1 MEVELPT
8 RPKRAVQTI
17 LPRVLSWLLPLT
29 LAGCAPLPTERSVS
43 PSYAF
48 TNTAET
54 TLGRHAERSLAGLPG
69 PTGVHLLSRGQDAFL
84 ARLALAETAERS
96 LDAQYFIWHGDNTG
110 QLLITAFLRAADRGV
125 RVRVLI
131 DDVGSAANDTNLLL
145 LVRHPNVEVRLFNP
159 LAARSARALGMMFD
173 FPRTNRRM
181 HNKSFIADNQ
191 LTIVG
196 GRNIGD
202 EYFEARSGVDFS
214 DLDALTV
221 GAAVADVS
229 RLFDRY
235 WNSPVAYAINDLTTA
250 RPGAEAYAE
259 ARASLQEF
267 ERTQQGQAYEQALR
281 ESALAQQ
288 LRDGQIS
295 FTAVVVRVLADD
307 PAKIERPSADRSKN
321 LVPQLMPEL
330 AGLRDQLVLVSPYFV
345 PGDGGVESLRRLRER
360 GIRVRVVTN
369 SLASTDEVAVYAGYA
384 KYQRALLEAGI
395 ELYEFSPTAVR
406 EGSGRKRPRP
416 EEPPDSD
423 RSRAALHAK
432 VLIFDCR
439 TFFVGS
445 MNLDPR
451 SAFTNTEIGLMVDGP
466 AEAAQ
471 LCATLERT
479 LPHAAYRLELRAGQ
493 PGETQIEWVGVE
505 DGHEVRYA
513 SEPMTSAWRRFQR
526 WLYSLL
532 PIEPLL

>member
-1 MEVELPT
+1 MT
-8 RPKRAVQTI
+8 RFSRPFRF
-17 LPRVLSWLLPLT
+17 LSCWTRFSIWLVALT
-29 LAGCAPLPTERSVS
+29 LAACATLPTERSAV

-48 TNTAET
+48 TDTADT
-54 TLGRHAERSLAGLPG
+54 TLGRNSARTLAGLPG
-69 PTGVHLLSRGQDAFL
+69 PNGVHLLSRGQNAFL
-84 ARLALAETAERS
+84 ARLVLAEMAERS
-96 LDAQYFIWHGDNTG
+96 LDAQYFIWHGDDTG
-110 QLLITAFLRAADRGV
+110 QLLIAAFLRAADRGV

-131 DDVGSAANDTNLLL
+131 DDVGSAPNDTRLLL
-145 LVRHPNVEVRLFNP
+145 LDQHRNVEVRLFNP
-159 LAARSARALGMMFD
+159 LASRFARSLGMMFD
-173 FPRTNRRM
+173 FARTNRRM
-181 HNKSFIADNQ
+181 HNKSFTADNQ
-191 LTIVG
+191 FTIVG

-202 EYFEARSGVDFS
+202 EYFEADSDVDFS
-214 DLDALTV
+214 DLDALTA

-235 WNSPVAYAINDLTTA
+235 WNSPATYAINDLTTV

-267 ERTQQGQAYEQALR
+267 ENTQRGLAYAQALR
-281 ESALAQQ
+281 ESTLAQE
-288 LRDGQIS
+288 LRAGRIT
-295 FTAVVVRVLADD
+295 FTAATIRVLADD
-307 PAKIERPSADRSKN
+307 PAKVERPDEDRSKN
-321 LVPQLMPEL
+321 LQPQLLPEF
-330 AGLRDQLVLVSPYFV
+330 AGLRNQLVLVSPYFV
-345 PGDGGVESLRRLRER
+345 PGEKGVESLRRLRER
-360 GIRVRVVTN
+360 GVRVRVLTN
-369 SLASTDEVAVYAGYA
+369 SLASTDEVAAYAGYA

-406 EGSGRKRPRP
+406 EGSGKRRP
-416 EEPPDSD
+416 KADDEPHGSG

-451 SAFTNTEIGLMVDGP
+451 SAFTNTEIGLMVDAP

-471 LCATLERT
+471 LCAKLDRT
-479 LPHAAYRLELRAGQ
+479 LPQGAYRLELREAQ

-505 DGHEVRYA
+505 DAREVRYA
-513 SEPMTSAWRRFQR
+513 SAPGTSAWRRFQS
-526 WLYSLL
+526 WFYSLL